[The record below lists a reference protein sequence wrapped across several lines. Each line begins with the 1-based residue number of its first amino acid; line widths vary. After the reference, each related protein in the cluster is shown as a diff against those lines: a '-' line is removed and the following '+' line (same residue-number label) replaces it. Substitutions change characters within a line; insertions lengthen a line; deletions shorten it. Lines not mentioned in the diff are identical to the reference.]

1 MLKKSLSLLDRSVE
15 IVIVVIFA
23 AMVIVGGMQVFNRS
37 LLNESLSWS
46 EEFQKYAHIW
56 LIFLAI
62 PVGYRR
68 GAHIGMSMF
77 ARKFPINVQFALTM
91 LTDLL
96 WLVFAGAIIIYTTVI
111 MHAAKGQLSAGLG
124 LRMDRV
130 YLGLLLGGAYL
141 AIVVLRRA
149 GEHISEVRSGRF
161 KGLEP

>member
-15 IVIVVIFA
+15 IAIVVIFA

-77 ARKFPINVQFALTM
+77 AKKFPMNVQFALTM
-91 LTDLL
+91 LTDAL
-96 WLVFAGAIIIYTTVI
+96 WLMFAGAIVTYTTVI
-111 MHAAKGQLSAGLG
+111 MQVAKGQTSAGLG

-141 AIVVLRRA
+141 AIVVLRRT
-149 GEHISEVRSGRF
+149 GEHISEVRAGRF
-161 KGLEP
+161 KGLGP